1 MKTFLEEHE
10 NDFPK
15 PVQLASFGKVPC
27 HFIVD
32 QGFRQ
37 TSRFIRPFSDA
48 EAVGSS
54 RAAHFNLIH
63 CRARRVVENYFGI
76 LANRFRLLLRP
87 IYAQPDNVKSITLSI
102 MILHNLL
109 IERIGAHG
117 VVDRYGITEVS
128 QGGSF
133 GGTSGSVSN
142 ESKEIRERMVKYF
155 CWRDGVRGKLA
166 VLSPYG
172 THFLVLVT
180 FALSTSCF
188 CAGRYPREDVLV
200 RRSRKSASCYVT
212 LPDSL
217 MAGSERYQLLTEL
230 FVL

>member
-10 NDFPK
+10 NDFPE
-15 PVQLASFGKVPC
+15 PVQLANFGKVPC

-133 GGTSGSVSN
+133 GGPSGSVSN

-166 VLSPYG
+166 VLS
-172 THFLVLVT
+172 LVVSVWYA
-180 FALSTSCF
+180 FP
-188 CAGRYPREDVLV
+188 CAGNVCAVDKLFLCGKVSAEGC
-200 RRSRKSASCYVT
+200 SRTKES
-212 LPDSL
+212 
-217 MAGSERYQLLTEL
+217 
-230 FVL
+230 